1 MGFIS
6 KKKSKIVIPSD
17 ENKNIERQ
25 YAKEI
30 VEIFEEKLDEL
41 NVSLPGVTKNSED
54 EERSIKTD
62 LKNELVSEIEDFL
75 CLNQKVYVNIA

>member
-6 KKKSKIVIPSD
+6 KKKSKIVIPSN

-25 YAKEI
+25 YAMEI

-54 EERSIKTD
+54 EERRIKTD

-75 CLNQKVYVNIA
+75 CLNQKVYVNKA

>member
-6 KKKSKIVIPSD
+6 KKKSKIVIPSN

-25 YAKEI
+25 YAMEI

-54 EERSIKTD
+54 EERRIKTD

>member
-25 YAKEI
+25 YAMEI

-54 EERSIKTD
+54 EERRIKTD
-62 LKNELVSEIEDFL
+62 LRNELVSEIDDFL
-75 CLNQKVYVNIA
+75 CLNQKIYKNIA

>member
-54 EERSIKTD
+54 EERRIKTD
-62 LKNELVSEIEDFL
+62 LRNELVSEIDDFL
-75 CLNQKVYVNIA
+75 CLNQKNI

>member
-6 KKKSKIVIPSD
+6 KKKSKIVIPSN

-25 YAKEI
+25 YAMEI

-54 EERSIKTD
+54 EERRIKTD
-62 LKNELVSEIEDFL
+62 LRNELVSEIDDFL
-75 CLNQKVYVNIA
+75 CLNQKIYKNIA

>member
-1 MGFIS
+1 M
-6 KKKSKIVIPSD
+6 
-17 ENKNIERQ
+17 
-25 YAKEI
+25 EI

-54 EERSIKTD
+54 EERRIKTD

>member
-25 YAKEI
+25 YAMEI

-54 EERSIKTD
+54 EERRIKTD

>member
-6 KKKSKIVIPSD
+6 KKKSKIVIPSN

-54 EERSIKTD
+54 EERRIKTD
-62 LKNELVSEIEDFL
+62 LRNELVSEIDDFL
-75 CLNQKVYVNIA
+75 CLNQKIYKNIA

>member
-54 EERSIKTD
+54 EERRIKTD
-62 LKNELVSEIEDFL
+62 LRNELVSEIDDYL
-75 CLNQKVYVNIA
+75 CLNQKIYKNIA